1 MIGSEVILGVL
12 QRSGVERSLT
22 GTKHVVVEDSET
34 LRRPFWIETP
44 QCWISCF
51 LPSYSGR
58 CVSLLTAE
66 YGGIACRF
74 DNLLDATV
82 NSICPAVRNS
92 VSLVFLFP

>member
-1 MIGSEVILGVL
+1 MIGLEVILGVL

-34 LRRPFWIETP
+34 LRRPFCFETP
-44 QCWISCF
+44 ECWISCF

-74 DNLLDATV
+74 D
-82 NSICPAVRNS
+82 I
-92 VSLVFLFP
+92 LFRCRCDGELYLSSGP

>member
-1 MIGSEVILGVL
+1 MIGLEVILGVL

-34 LRRPFWIETP
+34 LRRPFCFETP
-44 QCWISCF
+44 ECWISCF

-74 DNLLDATV
+74 D
-82 NSICPAVRNS
+82 I
-92 VSLVFLFP
+92 LFRCDGKLYLSSGP